1 MIRGEG
7 KVDIRLSEPYI
18 LIKMENKS
26 NLSFSTPHLPL
37 KKKRLFF
44 SVPTYVK
51 EAVTIPFSVL
61 QANVKLNGVCMCV

>member
-1 MIRGEG
+1 MVVLPDLPKMIRGEG

-37 KKKRLFF
+37 KKKFFFCPNLCERGCHNELFC
-44 SVPTYVK
+44 
-51 EAVTIPFSVL
+51 VTSQFK
-61 QANVKLNGVCMCV
+61 A